1 MAHNYGNYPVHF
13 LSAIVLASN
22 IHCSMVGV
30 SEAHLAGR
38 WPQLGDPRQL
48 TSPESRSSASAPTR
62 TGSRAAA
69 ARRVSRRST
78 EAPVGRTA
86 ADPRRSPPEPSL
98 QTSQPK
104 T

>member
-1 MAHNYGNYPVHF
+1 MAFFKVSPSYMNSVAWHER
-13 LSAIVLASN
+13 S
-22 IHCSMVGV
+22 V

-38 WPQLGDPRQL
+38 WPQLGNPRQL
-48 TSPESRSSASAPTR
+48 NSPESRSSASFPTR

-69 ARRVSRRST
+69 ARRVWRHRST

-86 ADPRRSPPEPSL
+86 ADLRRSPPEPSL
-98 QTSQPK
+98 QKPQPK